1 MGLTFDVE
9 HPDRPTTPALTEM
22 LLDQLGE
29 LNVRSTMFVQ
39 GRWAEAYPA
48 VARRI
53 APEGHLVGNHSHFH
67 ARMPMFTG
75 RGLRSDVQAA
85 QAAITRFCGVDPRP
99 WFRCPFGAGGESPDL
114 LARLDRLGY
123 REVGWSVDGHDWAN
137 RNGAPVVERTVR
149 GVLEHGDGAVI
160 LFHGWPRSTPAALPE
175 VVRRLRDA
183 GAEFV
188 RLDELDAL
196 PTQHGTDPAQAIARE

>member
-1 MGLTFDVE
+1 LTFDVE
-9 HPDRPTTPALTEM
+9 HPDRPTHPGLTEK
-22 LLDQLGE
+22 LLDLLGE
-29 LNVRSTMFVQ
+29 LDVRSTMFVQ
-39 GRWAEAYPA
+39 GRWAQAYPK

-67 ARMPMFTG
+67 ARMPMLTG
-75 RGLRSDVQAA
+75 RGLRSDVQSAE
-85 QAAITRFCGVDPRP
+85 AAIRQFCGADPRP

-114 LARLDRLGY
+114 LDGLDRLGY
-123 REVGWSVDGHDWAN
+123 REVGWSVDGHDWAH
-137 RNGAPVVERTVR
+137 RSGPPVIERAVR
-149 GVLEHGDGAVI
+149 GVLAHGDGAVV

-175 VVRRLRDA
+175 VVRQLRAA

-196 PTQHGTDPAQAIARE
+196 PKQHGAGPSEATSTE